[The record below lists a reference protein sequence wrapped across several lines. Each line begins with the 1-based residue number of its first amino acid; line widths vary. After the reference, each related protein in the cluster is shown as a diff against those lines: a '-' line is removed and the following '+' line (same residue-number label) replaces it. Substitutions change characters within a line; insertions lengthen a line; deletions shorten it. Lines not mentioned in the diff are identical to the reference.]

1 MLKID
6 IYIGINAHVTM
17 RDGKTNNWRQSY
29 SAFELEGWVLQK
41 IEDPPNLVESC
52 LTCAGL
58 TMPSTTSG
66 RLLCPIASWIE
77 FL

>member
-52 LTCAGL
+52 
-58 TMPSTTSG
+58 
-66 RLLCPIASWIE
+66 
-77 FL
+77 